1 MDGVSRSRMG
11 EMTRVPLMSELKFR
25 RTWGPIPN
33 YPLVKERSTITPGG
47 FFDIAGPCSIESDEQ
62 ANQIAAEIKKHGI
75 KWMRGGIYRAGTYPG
90 RNFGLPL
97 ELLKE
102 WWGVEKGDGLKSV
115 VEVLDVRE
123 ISIIDQY
130 ADAFQVGA
138 RHMQDYALL
147 KELSRT
153 SKPVTIKRSPGSTLD
168 EFLGAVEYLCG
179 GSCYPIMIERGGST
193 HHTHV
198 RWDLSI
204 SIIAA
209 VKKITG
215 IPILVDASHGT
226 GRRDLVLPM
235 TLAGIAA
242 GADGFLVETH
252 PDPDGSLSD
261 ADQAYPL
268 SEFGKLVENVDAIRK
283 ALIRKA

>member
-1 MDGVSRSRMG
+1 MTAGDMTAIDFNARRS
-11 EMTRVPLMSELKFR
+11 
-25 RTWGPIPN
+25 WGPTPN
-33 YPLVKERSTITPGG
+33 YPLAKERSAVIPAW
-47 FFDIAGPCSIESDEQ
+47 FFDIAGPCSIESAEQ
-62 ANQIAAEIKKHGI
+62 TNQIASEIKKHGI
-75 KWMRGGIYRAGTYPG
+75 KWMRGGVYRAGTYPG
-90 RNFGLPL
+90 RSFGLQL
-97 ELLKE
+97 GLLKE
-102 WWGVEKGDGLKSV
+102 WSAVAKGHGLRIV

-123 ISIIDQY
+123 LSVIDQY

-153 SKPVTIKRSPGSTLD
+153 TKPVTIKRSPGSTLD
-168 EFLGAVEYLCG
+168 EFLGAVEYLCCG
-179 GSCYPIMIERGGST
+179 LCYPIMIERGGST

-204 SIIAA
+204 SLIAA
-209 VKKITG
+209 IKKITG

-242 GADGFLVETH
+242 GAAGFLVETN
-252 PDPDGSLSD
+252 PDPDHSLSD

-268 SEFGKLVENVDAIRK
+268 SEFGKLVESVGAIRK
-283 ALIRKA
+283 ALRGNA